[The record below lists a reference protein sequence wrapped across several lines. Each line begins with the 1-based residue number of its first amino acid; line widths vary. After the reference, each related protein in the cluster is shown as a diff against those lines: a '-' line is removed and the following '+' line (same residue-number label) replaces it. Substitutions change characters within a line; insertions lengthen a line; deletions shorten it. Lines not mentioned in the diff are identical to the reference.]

1 MIVKLSSQMP
11 PTRMRYCLRYF
22 SNKLEQKPSH
32 RFLPPVWGWYT
43 VIRISVNSSG
53 NAGSKG
59 WVGLCYCDFYS
70 LIGTLGILSDI
81 GGHSIRQGLRHVR
94 TANRINQ
101 MILA

>member
-53 NAGSKG
+53 MPAVKAGLASVTVISTLSSEH
-59 WVGLCYCDFYS
+59 WVS
-70 LIGTLGILSDI
+70 
-81 GGHSIRQGLRHVR
+81 
-94 TANRINQ
+94 
-101 MILA
+101 

>member
-22 SNKLEQKPSH
+22 SNILEQKPSH

-53 NAGSKG
+53 MPAVKAGLASVTVISTLSSEH
-59 WVGLCYCDFYS
+59 WVS
-70 LIGTLGILSDI
+70 
-81 GGHSIRQGLRHVR
+81 
-94 TANRINQ
+94 
-101 MILA
+101 